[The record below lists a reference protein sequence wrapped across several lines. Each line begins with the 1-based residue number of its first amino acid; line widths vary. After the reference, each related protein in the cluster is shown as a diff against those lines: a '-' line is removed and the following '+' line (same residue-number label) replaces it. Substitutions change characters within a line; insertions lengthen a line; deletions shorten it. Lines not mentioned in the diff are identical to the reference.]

1 MSVFDVLEQHG
12 PWRLAAFAV
21 SVLLFLALGLLRTP
35 FVAVAWLLRG
45 LQTGLDKRITT
56 CFAGPLTPEP
66 VT

>member
-12 PWRLAAFAV
+12 PWRLFAFAA

-35 FVAVAWLLRG
+35 FVAVAWLLRA
-45 LQTGLDKRITT
+45 LQTGLDRRITT
-56 CFAGPLTPEP
+56 CFAGPLTPKP